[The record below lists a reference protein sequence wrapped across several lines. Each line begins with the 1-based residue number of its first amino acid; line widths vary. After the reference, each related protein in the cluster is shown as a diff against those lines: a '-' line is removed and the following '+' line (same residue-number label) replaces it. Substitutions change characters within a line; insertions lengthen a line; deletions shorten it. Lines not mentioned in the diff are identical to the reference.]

1 MLPDYSLIAWLL
13 IIFSV
18 YLTGVSKGGFAGGFG
33 TLSVPLMALAISP
46 TQAAGLLL
54 PLLLVMDAFAVKAW
68 WGKHDRAEVWR
79 FVPGLFIGVT
89 VGTLLFGKSNVMG
102 FSNMN
107 DMAKELN
114 KMMSGGGLGMQGN
127 TTSIKLDMI
136 EYKKLGLSVGDKV
149 FLDLTKA
156 ESSGV

>member
-1 MLPDYSLIAWLL
+1 MRKEYVVVRVDAAPDASPYVIVSL
-13 IIFSV
+13 S
-18 YLTGVSKGGFAGGFG
+18 SKKDVQENNRPP
-33 TLSVPLMALAISP
+33 SSP
-46 TQAAGLLL
+46 
-54 PLLLVMDAFAVKAW
+54 
-68 WGKHDRAEVWR
+68 
-79 FVPGLFIGVT
+79 
-89 VGTLLFGKSNVMG
+89 FGKANVMG

-114 KMMSGGGLGMQGN
+114 KMMSSGGLGMMSN
-127 TTSIKLDMI
+127 TTTIKLDMI

>member
-1 MLPDYSLIAWLL
+1 MNKEYVVVRIDAALDGSPYVIVSL
-13 IIFSV
+13 
-18 YLTGVSKGGFAGGFG
+18 TSKKDVQEKHGPP
-33 TLSVPLMALAISP
+33 SSP
-46 TQAAGLLL
+46 SGKTNGMGL
-54 PLLLVMDAFAVKAW
+54 
-68 WGKHDRAEVWR
+68 
-79 FVPGLFIGVT
+79 
-89 VGTLLFGKSNVMG
+89 
-102 FSNMN
+102 SNMN

-114 KMMSGGGLGMQGN
+114 KMMSGGGLGMMGN

>member
-1 MLPDYSLIAWLL
+1 MKKEYVVVRIDAAPDGAPYVVVSL
-13 IIFSV
+13 S
-18 YLTGVSKGGFAGGFG
+18 SKKDVQDTSG
-33 TLSVPLMALAISP
+33 SMPSP
-46 TQAAGLLL
+46 
-54 PLLLVMDAFAVKAW
+54 
-68 WGKHDRAEVWR
+68 
-79 FVPGLFIGVT
+79 
-89 VGTLLFGKSNVMG
+89 FGKGNVMG
-102 FSNMN
+102 FTNMN

-114 KMMSGGGLGMQGN
+114 KMMSGGGFGMTGN

>member
-1 MLPDYSLIAWLL
+1 MRKEYIVVSVDAAPDASPYVV
-13 IIFSV
+13 V
-18 YLTGVSKGGFAGGFG
+18 YLSSKKD
-33 TLSVPLMALAISP
+33 VQENNRSP
-46 TQAAGLLL
+46 
-54 PLLLVMDAFAVKAW
+54 PSPFDKA
-68 WGKHDRAEVWR
+68 
-79 FVPGLFIGVT
+79 
-89 VGTLLFGKSNVMG
+89 NVMG

-114 KMMSGGGLGMQGN
+114 KMMSGGGGLGMMSN

-136 EYKKLGLSVGDKV
+136 EYKKLVLSVGDNV

>member
-1 MLPDYSLIAWLL
+1 MRKEYVVVRIDAAPDAAPYVVVSL
-13 IIFSV
+13 S
-18 YLTGVSKGGFAGGFG
+18 SKKDVQEPNGP
-33 TLSVPLMALAISP
+33 LSSP
-46 TQAAGLLL
+46 
-54 PLLLVMDAFAVKAW
+54 
-68 WGKHDRAEVWR
+68 
-79 FVPGLFIGVT
+79 
-89 VGTLLFGKSNVMG
+89 FGKSNVMG

-114 KMMSGGGLGMQGN
+114 KMMSGGMGMMGN

-149 FLDLTKA
+149 YLDLTKA

>member
-1 MLPDYSLIAWLL
+1 MRKEYVVVRVAAAPDA
-13 IIFSV
+13 
-18 YLTGVSKGGFAGGFG
+18 
-33 TLSVPLMALAISP
+33 SP
-46 TQAAGLLL
+46 Y
-54 PLLLVMDAFAVKAW
+54 
-68 WGKHDRAEVWR
+68 
-79 FVPGLFIGVT
+79 VT
-89 VGTLLFGKSNVMG
+89 VSLSSKKDAQEQNGPPSSPFGKSNVMG

-114 KMMSGGGLGMQGN
+114 KMMSGGGLGMPGN

-156 ESSGV
+156 ENSGV

>member
-1 MLPDYSLIAWLL
+1 MPVMCMRKEYVVVRVDAAPDASPYVVVSL
-13 IIFSV
+13 S
-18 YLTGVSKGGFAGGFG
+18 SKKDVQEQNGP
-33 TLSVPLMALAISP
+33 LSSP
-46 TQAAGLLL
+46 
-54 PLLLVMDAFAVKAW
+54 
-68 WGKHDRAEVWR
+68 
-79 FVPGLFIGVT
+79 
-89 VGTLLFGKSNVMG
+89 FGKANVMG

-114 KMMSGGGLGMQGN
+114 KMMSGGMGMMGN

-149 FLDLTKA
+149 YLDLTKA

>member
-1 MLPDYSLIAWLL
+1 MVVSL
-13 IIFSV
+13 S
-18 YLTGVSKGGFAGGFG
+18 SKKDVQETNGP
-33 TLSVPLMALAISP
+33 LSSP
-46 TQAAGLLL
+46 
-54 PLLLVMDAFAVKAW
+54 
-68 WGKHDRAEVWR
+68 
-79 FVPGLFIGVT
+79 
-89 VGTLLFGKSNVMG
+89 FGKTNVMG

-114 KMMSGGGLGMQGN
+114 KMMSGGGLGMMGN

-149 FLDLTKA
+149 ILDLTKA

>member
-1 MLPDYSLIAWLL
+1 MKKEYVVVRIDAAPDTAPYVIVSL
-13 IIFSV
+13 S
-18 YLTGVSKGGFAGGFG
+18 SKKDVREDNGQP
-33 TLSVPLMALAISP
+33 SSP
-46 TQAAGLLL
+46 
-54 PLLLVMDAFAVKAW
+54 
-68 WGKHDRAEVWR
+68 
-79 FVPGLFIGVT
+79 
-89 VGTLLFGKSNVMG
+89 FGKANVMG

-114 KMMSGGGLGMQGN
+114 KMMSGGGLGMVGN

>member
-1 MLPDYSLIAWLL
+1 MRKEFVVVRIDAAPDAAPYVVVSL
-13 IIFSV
+13 SSKKDV
-18 YLTGVSKGGFAGGFG
+18 QENNGPLT
-33 TLSVPLMALAISP
+33 SP
-46 TQAAGLLL
+46 
-54 PLLLVMDAFAVKAW
+54 
-68 WGKHDRAEVWR
+68 
-79 FVPGLFIGVT
+79 
-89 VGTLLFGKSNVMG
+89 FGKANVMG

-114 KMMSGGGLGMQGN
+114 KMMTGGGIGMMGN

-149 FLDLTKA
+149 FLDISKA

>member
-1 MLPDYSLIAWLL
+1 MSIIPMRKEYVVVRIDAAPDAAPYVVVSL
-13 IIFSV
+13 S
-18 YLTGVSKGGFAGGFG
+18 SKKDVQESNGP
-33 TLSVPLMALAISP
+33 LSSP
-46 TQAAGLLL
+46 
-54 PLLLVMDAFAVKAW
+54 
-68 WGKHDRAEVWR
+68 
-79 FVPGLFIGVT
+79 
-89 VGTLLFGKSNVMG
+89 FGKSNVMG

-114 KMMSGGGLGMQGN
+114 KMMSGGMGMMGN

-149 FLDLTKA
+149 YLDLTKA